1 MFRKYHF
8 DRKLIKY
15 NIKKMREG
23 NNPQGVSHAKEPF
36 MAELYEIVRN
46 EKCTEKPS
54 RSTLYNWENENMT
67 NLPGIQE
74 MLAICNIL
82 EVDLDAIVGRSK
94 VISKDYQTLKEV
106 THLNENALQQLN
118 INPEK
123 AD

>member
-94 VISKDYQTLKEV
+94 VISKTIKPLK
-106 THLNENALQQLN
+106 
-118 INPEK
+118 K
-123 AD
+123 